1 MLSNGEYVLNADAVD
16 RLGVPFLN
24 GLNTGRLMGFATGG
38 LVGSSGGYK
47 AESSASAGGA
57 SNRSMT
63 LNVSA
68 IDASGFSDFLA
79 RGGMQVLK
87 QAMLDDNRNFNA
99 AFETF

>member
-47 AESSASAGGA
+47 AESSGGAGGA
-57 SNRSMT
+57 SNRSVT
-63 LNVSA
+63 LNVST

-79 RGGMQVLK
+79 RGGMDSIK
-87 QAMLDDNRNFNA
+87 QMLFDGNRDFTTTA
-99 AFETF
+99 GVW